1 MIHNTDLDDIYDRMF
16 FRVVQKKA
24 GPQKGLVCIYDR
36 GRRSFR
42 NSAVET
48 MPPSVIMDFGPKGL
62 SLGSI
67 AVGQMPP
74 MPMKDYLRKMG
85 TWGSSYNRKFVASN
99 SCEYRW
105 TRGVMPGQAWTCL
118 DPGNRIIAHYA
129 LKDPQESPAYRTSGN
144 AFVVEESLLDIS
156 AELLATLIIMR
167 HIEKYRL

>member
-1 MIHNTDLDDIYDRMF
+1 MFVIGQPLYFEDTTGMIHNTDLDDIYDRMF
-16 FRVVQKKA
+16 FRVVQKKL

-85 TWGSSYNRKFVASN
+85 TWGRY
-99 SCEYRW
+99 
-105 TRGVMPGQAWTCL
+105 
-118 DPGNRIIAHYA
+118 
-129 LKDPQESPAYRTSGN
+129 
-144 AFVVEESLLDIS
+144 VEECS
-156 AELLATLIIMR
+156 
-167 HIEKYRL
+167 